1 MGAQPELGH
10 TWPVRLGPAAT
21 AIGDVALRPLRR
33 SDRTRWQQLRLRDE
47 ALIRRWDPTARRGWR
62 EQHSATVWREHRVT
76 LRTAARNGLAF
87 PFAITV
93 DSVFAG
99 QVTVAGVQRFP
110 VHSGWVGYWVG
121 SEFTGHGVATL
132 AVALAAGH
140 ALGAG
145 GLHRVDATVSPDNAP
160 SRRVLEHL
168 GFRQEGLLRRYLDVD
183 GEWRDHQLWAIT
195 VEELPG
201 GAADLLAR
209 AHAAVSSPDR

>member
-1 MGAQPELGH
+1 MGARPELGH

-121 SEFTGHGVATL
+121 SEFTGMYFDTT
-132 AVALAAGH
+132 
-140 ALGAG
+140 
-145 GLHRVDATVSPDNAP
+145 D
-160 SRRVLEHL
+160 RR
-168 GFRQEGLLRRYLDVD
+168 
-183 GEWRDHQLWAIT
+183 
-195 VEELPG
+195 
-201 GAADLLAR
+201 R
-209 AHAAVSSPDR
+209 AWVNIQHPASGNDRTIEIRIPKR